1 MKTIS
6 TTPIPS
12 RVLYDYDVVTV
23 EAAIHLRYI
32 APGTIAEHSH
42 ALGMRKAEPLIIA
55 FDALIKY
62 AKSYEKRWERKL
74 AEDYVLGPEWLASLQ
89 GLRGLLNGDGAV
101 AYDMDR
107 STDSKDS
114 GACESLFWS
123 AMEIAGFKEEDLT

>member
-1 MKTIS
+1 MKTLS
-6 TTPIPS
+6 TVSFSTS
-12 RVLYDYDVVTV
+12 VLYKYDRVTID
-23 EAAIHLRYI
+23 AAIHLRDV
-32 APGTIAEHSH
+32 APGTIAEHAH

-74 AEDYVLGPEWLASLQ
+74 AEDYVLGPEWLSSLQ

-107 STDSKDS
+107 STDSKDN
-114 GACESLFWS
+114 GACESMFWS
-123 AMEIAGFKEEDLT
+123 AMEIAGFKEEDLN